1 MKEEVNMSGGIIT
14 LFEDRKTKVDLS
26 RSQINDILFF
36 KRILGNQCIRIDYD
50 GSIQIM
56 HYVGFLS
63 RGNTRVQ
70 ILPKIYEK
78 AGIKGEDEIKE
89 STRVL
94 YNLLRVSDY
103 NKVLHLPENI
113 KSSLGQIDFL
123 EIFIGIFAD
132 RIYKTYSTKMNREY
146 LEIEENSAFI
156 KGKICFQ
163 KTMKHNL
170 LRRDLHYVNYQ
181 SFEHDNAINNVVKT
195 VAIRLL
201 KYTRDPENRKNL
213 KKALMFLDDAKQIE
227 LSLPLIQSV
236 KFTRLNIEFE
246 SVFNMAK
253 MFYLN
258 MQPENF
264 AGEESIFSFLIP
276 VNDLYEHYLYKLFS
290 EIDGYSAKHEDVRSF
305 AVTCEGINIL
315 RVKPDIL
322 VYNKNKIVLV
332 ADAKYKNPCFDKGNY
347 NNINRDDIYQV
358 FAYAKVYGIKKTA
371 LIYPL
376 FDDIPT
382 PKIRIILRDD
392 ADEIELNILCVDIKK
407 NNFEE
412 VKAQLIEELL

>member
-1 MKEEVNMSGGIIT
+1 MSGGIIT

-382 PKIRIILRDD
+382 PKTRIILRDD